1 MEGPRA
7 HGFLV
12 APGYAA
18 RMQRP
23 SACLLTA
30 IAVLGCAS
38 VVSSATARLAEDL
51 SSAVRNQSDPETV
64 RQGAPAYLLLVDGLI
79 DGSPDDVELLL
90 AGASLY
96 SVYTSAFVEDAE
108 RAARLSERGRAYG
121 RRALC
126 LEEPALCRAVDRPYD
141 DFAAAL
147 AQTRPRD
154 VPVLYGFGSA
164 WAAWI
169 QTHSDDWN
177 AIAELP
183 KLEALMERIVELE
196 DGYDAGGAHLYLGV
210 LSTQRPA
217 TLGGQP
223 ERGRRHF
230 ERADEIAGGR
240 NLIVKVLFAE
250 HYARLVFDRELHDQ
264 LLREALAV
272 DPQQP
277 GFTLS
282 NTLAQARARELL
294 AGADDYF

>member
-1 MEGPRA
+1 
-7 HGFLV
+7 
-12 APGYAA
+12 
-18 RMQRP
+18 MQRP

-38 VVSSATARLAEDL
+38 VVSSATARLVEDL
-51 SSAVRNQSDPETV
+51 SSAVRNQNDPETV

-90 AGASLY
+90 AGANLY
-96 SVYTSAFVEDAE
+96 SVYTSAFVDDAA

-126 LEEPALCRAVDRPYD
+126 LEERALCEAVDQPYD
-141 DFAAAL
+141 RFAAAL
-147 AQTRPRD
+147 AETHPRD

-177 AIAELP
+177 AVAELP

-196 DGYDAGGAHLYLGV
+196 DGYDTGGAHLYLGV

-217 TLGGQP
+217 NLGGQP

-230 ERADEIAGGR
+230 ERADELSGGR

-250 HYARLVFDRELHDQ
+250 NYARLVFDRELHDQ
-264 LLREALAV
+264 LLRDALAV

-282 NTLAQARARELL
+282 NTLAQERARELL
-294 AGADDYF
+294 ASADDYF